1 MPNVITENE
10 IEEIGLEYLAR
21 LGYGIIHAP
30 DISPDG
36 ERPERQYTEVVL
48 INRLRD
54 AIDRLN
60 PTIPHE
66 AREEALKK
74 VLLFCGTNRF

>member
-1 MPNVITENE
+1 MNLITENE
-10 IEEIGLEYLAR
+10 IEQIAIGYFQS
-21 LGYGIIHAP
+21 LGYRYIHGP

-36 ERPERQYTEVVL
+36 EHPERQYHEVVL

-60 PTIPHE
+60 PEIP
-66 AREEALKK
+66 
-74 VLLFCGTNRF
+74 F